1 MYCNK
6 HLSIV
11 NQGLSKVLKLTSAN
25 IGAARAAY
33 FPSISL
39 TSSAGY
45 VSTDLGDLIDPS
57 SGGWSFG
64 PSISLPIFDGERRKS
79 NLEAARARQDLV
91 LAQYEKAIQSAFKDV
106 SDALAV
112 SETIDERLEAL
123 THLTDDTS
131 VTFQLSEERFKVGVD
146 NYLSVLDAQRSDY
159 AARQQLIA
167 AQLTQGLNVVAFY
180 RALGGAPSNSSIE

>member
-1 MYCNK
+1 M
-6 HLSIV
+6 
-11 NQGLSKVLKLTSAN
+11 
-25 IGAARAAY
+25 
-33 FPSISL
+33 
-39 TSSAGY
+39 
-45 VSTDLGDLIDPS
+45 
-57 SGGWSFG
+57 
-64 PSISLPIFDGERRKS
+64 PIFDGGRRKS